1 MARKTYTFVQLRKSV
16 QDKLV
21 NDYRCWVERDDA
33 SFEEAKEYF
42 MTMGNGEG
50 GAELFYYNGEE
61 VSED

>member
-33 SFEEAKEYF
+33 SFEEAKDYF

-50 GAELFYYNGEE
+50 GAELFDYNGEE